1 MSVGSPGKTEITT
14 VDGSTLPTPAQP
26 AAGGA
31 IDVSFHDSA
40 GADRA
45 AESLP
50 TFMVETE
57 TTAAYFA
64 AVVESSNDA
73 ILSKTLDGRVL
84 SWNAAAERLFGYG
97 AAEMI
102 GQPIIRLFP
111 PELVAEEKGILERVG
126 RGERVER
133 YETVRIAKDGRRLDV
148 VLTISPIRDASGRI
162 VAASKIIQ
170 DLTER
175 KRTEAQFYMLADL
188 LPTMCWMADAKGSIF
203 WYNRLWYDYTG
214 TTFEQMEGWG
224 WQSVHASAT
233 LPKVLEQWQ
242 ACLETGQ
249 SFEMTFPLRGADG
262 VFRPFLTRVSPVL
275 GADGKIIRWLGTNTE
290 VTEER
295 RQADLREQFTAVL
308 GHDLRNPLS
317 AILSGLKMLR
327 MTPLNARAVLLADM
341 MRDSAYR
348 MSALI
353 DDTTDLARCRLGDGL
368 ALNRNPEHLEPV
380 LRGVIAELVSVNPE
394 RMIETDFV
402 LQQPIYCDRGR
413 VAQLFS
419 NLIGNALT
427 HGSVDR
433 PVRVRAVTGADGFEF
448 SVANEGTPIPPTD
461 LPRLFAPF
469 YRGAAR
475 PSRQGLGLGLY
486 IAHEIAT
493 AHGGMLEVASTPA
506 ETRFTFRM
514 PVTSTPEPK
523 AVRKE

>member
-1 MSVGSPGKTEITT
+1 MSGEGPELTEITV
-14 VDGSTLPTPAQP
+14 VDGFAPPTSAQP
-26 AAGGA
+26 AARGA
-31 IDVSFHDSA
+31 IDVSFRDSA
-40 GADRA
+40 GADRS
-45 AESLP
+45 AEGLP
-50 TFMVETE
+50 TSMVETE
-57 TTAAYFA
+57 TTAAFFGA
-64 AVVESSNDA
+64 IVESSNDA

-84 SWNAAAERLFGYG
+84 SWNPAAERLFGYG

-111 PELVAEEKGILERVG
+111 PELVEDEKGIIERIG

-148 VLTISPIRDASGRI
+148 VLTISPILDASGRV
-162 VAASKIIQ
+162 VAASKIVQ

-175 KRTEAQFYMLADL
+175 KRIEAQFYMLADL

-224 WQSVHASAT
+224 WRSVHDAAT
-233 LPKVLEQWQ
+233 LAKVLERWQ

-249 SFEMTFPLRGADG
+249 FFEMTFPLRGGDG
-262 VFRPFLTRVSPVL
+262 VFRPFLTRVSPVR
-275 GADGKIIRWLGTNTE
+275 GADGQIIRWLGTNTE

-295 RQADLREQFTAVL
+295 RQSELREQFTAVL

-317 AILSGLKMLR
+317 AILSGLTMLR
-327 MTPLNARAVLLADM
+327 KTPLSDRAVLLADM
-341 MRDSAYR
+341 MRDSASR

-368 ALNRNPEHLEPV
+368 ALNRTREHLEPV
-380 LRGVIAELVSVNPE
+380 LREVIAELVSANPE
-394 RMIETDFV
+394 RMMETDFV

-433 PVRVRAVTGADGFEF
+433 PVRVRAVSSADGFEF
-448 SVANEGTPIPPTD
+448 SVANEGKPIPPAD

-469 YRGAAR
+469 YRGEAR

-506 ETRFTFRM
+506 ETRFTFWM
-514 PVTSTPEPK
+514 PALRQNQAS
-523 AVRKE
+523 RKE